1 MKRRSV
7 GRVTMKPTARRPGR
21 PQVHKE
27 TWTKVSVVLF
37 ERQVHDLDHLA
48 RSIRRHGHRS
58 INRASLIRAVIDGI
72 LQSRLDLSGHK
83 SEASLRDHIARRMN
97 KGSRSL

>member
-7 GRVTMKPTARRPGR
+7 GRAPAKPASRRPGR
-21 PQVHKE
+21 PQIHE

-48 RSIRRHGHRS
+48 DSIRRQGHRS
-58 INRASLIRAVIDGI
+58 INRASLIRALIDGI
-72 LQSRLDLSGHK
+72 MQSRLDLSGHS
-83 SEASLRDHIARRMN
+83 SEATLRDDISRRMN
-97 KGSRSL
+97 KGTRSL